1 MEGANGAWGEREV
14 ERVLREEEPEAE
26 AEAEPLVGLEW

>member
-1 MEGANGAWGEREV
+1 MEGANGAWGEREA

-26 AEAEPLVGLEW
+26 AEPLVGL